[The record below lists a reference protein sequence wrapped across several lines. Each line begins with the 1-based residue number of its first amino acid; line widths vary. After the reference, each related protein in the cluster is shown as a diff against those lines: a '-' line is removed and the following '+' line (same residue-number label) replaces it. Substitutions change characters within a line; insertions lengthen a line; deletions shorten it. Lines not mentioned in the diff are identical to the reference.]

1 MDKNKIKN
9 KLKDDPA
16 FTLEVQNPEVEELM
30 AQYSSDKKAE
40 TLNKLIEKCTKSRFL
55 VPANVGENNKPI
67 PLFIKNGEGEAF
79 MPIYTSKA
87 QLSKDHPSPCIVNM
101 PFLAVNNMVANKE
114 SKLDGIAF
122 NPFTHNLIFK
132 KPLVE
137 KIEAVEKARREGHP
151 TSPTKG
157 KTVQMTAEQYV
168 IFERMQYEHIF
179 LPAKMFEGGKE
190 FMDRLADEKEK
201 LIDELYEE
209 AYQQKRMYPYM
220 EEDFSVMAMQISD
233 TLNVTRV
240 DFPTRDMAPNCAIR
254 AYLVWDD
261 AASQGRYF
269 VIDAKGD
276 KTTELAEITE
286 DYKRLGYGAAPVEG
300 AELQTVLDLVKKSA
314 EEQN

>member
-30 AQYSSDKKAE
+30 TQYSSDKKAE
-40 TLNKLIEKCTKSRFL
+40 TLNKLIDKCTKSRFL

-87 QLSKDHPSPCIVNM
+87 QLSKNHPSPCIVNM
-101 PFLAVNNMVANKE
+101 PFLAVINMVANKE

-132 KPLVE
+132 RPLVE
-137 KIEAVEKARREGHP
+137 KIEAVEKARKEGHP

-168 IFERMQYEHIF
+168 IFERIQYEHIF
-179 LPAKMFEGGKE
+179 LPTQMFEGGKE

-209 AYQQKRMYPYM
+209 AYQQR
-220 EEDFSVMAMQISD
+220 ISLLCPCRFQMRSMSPELISLQEIWRQTAQSALISCGMLLRHRAD
-233 TLNVTRV
+233 TLQLMRKMIK
-240 DFPTRDMAPNCAIR
+240 PLSWSRLR
-254 AYLVWDD
+254 
-261 AASQGRYF
+261 R
-269 VIDAKGD
+269 
-276 KTTELAEITE
+276 ITS
-286 DYKRLGYGAAPVEG
+286 
-300 AELQTVLDLVKKSA
+300 VLDMELHRLRVLSFRLFLTWWRK
-314 EEQN
+314 ERRN

>member
-16 FTLEVQNPEVEELM
+16 FTLEVQNPEVEALM
-30 AQYSSDKKAE
+30 TQYSSDKKAE

-114 SKLDGIAF
+114 SKINGIAF

-151 TSPTKG
+151 TSPTN
-157 KTVQMTAEQYV
+157 
-168 IFERMQYEHIF
+168 
-179 LPAKMFEGGKE
+179 
-190 FMDRLADEKEK
+190 D
-201 LIDELYEE
+201 
-209 AYQQKRMYPYM
+209 
-220 EEDFSVMAMQISD
+220 S
-233 TLNVTRV
+233 
-240 DFPTRDMAPNCAIR
+240 R
-254 AYLVWDD
+254 AVCHL
-261 AASQGRYF
+261 
-269 VIDAKGD
+269 
-276 KTTELAEITE
+276 
-286 DYKRLGYGAAPVEG
+286 
-300 AELQTVLDLVKKSA
+300 
-314 EEQN
+314 

>member
-16 FTLEVQNPEVEELM
+16 FSLEVQNPEVEELM
-30 AQYSSDKKAE
+30 VQYSSDKKAE

-114 SKLDGIAF
+114 SKIDGIAF

-179 LPAKMFEGGKE
+179 LPTKMFEGGKE

-201 LIDELYEE
+201 LIDGEKFGIDPRKTASILDTFSCTIQGIIPYGVQILLAAGLAHVQPVDIIPYLY
-209 AYQQKRMYPYM
+209 YP
-220 EEDFSVMAMQISD
+220 F
-233 TLNVTRV
+233 
-240 DFPTRDMAPNCAIR
+240 AIGI
-254 AYLVWDD
+254 
-261 AASQGRYF
+261 AASLSILLRYP
-269 VIDAKGD
+269 
-276 KTTELAEITE
+276 
-286 DYKRLGYGAAPVEG
+286 KRY
-300 AELQTVLDLVKKSA
+300 S
-314 EEQN
+314 

>member
-16 FTLEVQNPEVEELM
+16 FSLEVQNPEVEELM
-30 AQYSSDKKAE
+30 VQYSSDKKAE

-114 SKLDGIAF
+114 SKIDGIAF

-201 LIDELYEE
+201 LIDGEKFGIDPRKTASILDTFSCTIQGIIPYGVQILLAAGLAHVQPVDIIPYLY
-209 AYQQKRMYPYM
+209 YP
-220 EEDFSVMAMQISD
+220 F
-233 TLNVTRV
+233 
-240 DFPTRDMAPNCAIR
+240 AIGI
-254 AYLVWDD
+254 
-261 AASQGRYF
+261 AASLSILLRYP
-269 VIDAKGD
+269 
-276 KTTELAEITE
+276 
-286 DYKRLGYGAAPVEG
+286 KRY
-300 AELQTVLDLVKKSA
+300 S
-314 EEQN
+314 

>member
-1 MDKNKIKN
+1 M
-9 KLKDDPA
+9 
-16 FTLEVQNPEVEELM
+16 T
-30 AQYSSDKKAE
+30 QYSSDKKAE
-40 TLNKLIEKCTKSRFL
+40 TLNKLIDKCTKSRFL

-87 QLSKDHPSPCIVNM
+87 QLSKNHPSPCIVNM
-101 PFLAVNNMVANKE
+101 PFLAVINMVANKE

-132 KPLVE
+132 RPLVE
-137 KIEAVEKARREGHP
+137 KIEAVEKARKEGHP

-168 IFERMQYEHIF
+168 IFERIQYEHIF
-179 LPAKMFEGGKE
+179 LPTQMFEGGKE

-220 EEDFSVMAMQISD
+220 EEDFSVMSMQISD
-233 TLNVTRV
+233 ALNVTRV
-240 DFPTRDMAPNCAIR
+240 DFLQEIWRQTAQSALISCGMLLRHR
-254 AYLVWDD
+254 ADTLQLMRKMIKPLSW
-261 AASQGRYF
+261 SRLQR
-269 VIDAKGD
+269 
-276 KTTELAEITE
+276 ITS
-286 DYKRLGYGAAPVEG
+286 
-300 AELQTVLDLVKKSA
+300 VLDMELHRLRVLSFRLFLTWWRK
-314 EEQN
+314 ERRN

>member
-16 FTLEVQNPEVEELM
+16 FTLEVQNPEVEALM
-30 AQYSSDKKAE
+30 TQYSSDKKAE

-114 SKLDGIAF
+114 SKINGIAF

-137 KIEAVEKARREGHP
+137 KIEQW
-151 TSPTKG
+151 KG
-157 KTVQMTAEQYV
+157 K
-168 IFERMQYEHIF
+168 
-179 LPAKMFEGGKE
+179 
-190 FMDRLADEKEK
+190 
-201 LIDELYEE
+201 
-209 AYQQKRMYPYM
+209 KRGQSYIT
-220 EEDFSVMAMQISD
+220 DKGQDCTDDS
-233 TLNVTRV
+233 
-240 DFPTRDMAPNCAIR
+240 R
-254 AYLVWDD
+254 AVCHL
-261 AASQGRYF
+261 
-269 VIDAKGD
+269 
-276 KTTELAEITE
+276 
-286 DYKRLGYGAAPVEG
+286 
-300 AELQTVLDLVKKSA
+300 
-314 EEQN
+314 

>member
-9 KLKDDPA
+9 KLKDDPV

-30 AQYSSDKKAE
+30 TQYSSDKKAE

-79 MPIYTSKA
+79 MPVYTSKA

-114 SKLDGIAF
+114 SKIDGIAF

-168 IFERMQYEHIF
+168 IFERIQYEHISCRHRC
-179 LPAKMFEGGKE
+179 LRA
-190 FMDRLADEKEK
+190 EKSSWT
-201 LIDELYEE
+201 DSPM
-209 AYQQKRMYPYM
+209 R
-220 EEDFSVMAMQISD
+220 
-233 TLNVTRV
+233 R
-240 DFPTRDMAPNCAIR
+240 
-254 AYLVWDD
+254 
-261 AASQGRYF
+261 
-269 VIDAKGD
+269 
-276 KTTELAEITE
+276 
-286 DYKRLGYGAAPVEG
+286 
-300 AELQTVLDLVKKSA
+300 KS
-314 EEQN
+314 

>member
-16 FTLEVQNPEVEELM
+16 FTLEVQNPEVEALM
-30 AQYSSDKKAE
+30 TQYSSDKKAE

-67 PLFIKNGEGEAF
+67 PLFIKNGEREAF

-179 LPAKMFEGGKE
+179 LPTKMFEGGKE
-190 FMDRLADEKEK
+190 FMDRIWRRISLLCLCRFQIRSMSPE
-201 LIDELYEE
+201 LIF
-209 AYQQKRMYPYM
+209 R
-220 EEDFSVMAMQISD
+220 
-233 TLNVTRV
+233 
-240 DFPTRDMAPNCAIR
+240 
-254 AYLVWDD
+254 
-261 AASQGRYF
+261 QG
-269 VIDAKGD
+269 IW
-276 KTTELAEITE
+276 
-286 DYKRLGYGAAPVEG
+286 
-300 AELQTVLDLVKKSA
+300 LQTAQSVLISCGMMLHHRADIL
-314 EEQN
+314 

>member
-137 KIEAVEKARREGHP
+137 KIEQWKRPEER
-151 TSPTKG
+151 TSYITDKG

-179 LPAKMFEGGKE
+179 LPAKMFEGGK
-190 FMDRLADEKEK
+190 
-201 LIDELYEE
+201 
-209 AYQQKRMYPYM
+209 
-220 EEDFSVMAMQISD
+220 SSW
-233 TLNVTRV
+233 T
-240 DFPTRDMAPNCAIR
+240 
-254 AYLVWDD
+254 
-261 AASQGRYF
+261 
-269 VIDAKGD
+269 
-276 KTTELAEITE
+276 
-286 DYKRLGYGAAPVEG
+286 
-300 AELQTVLDLVKKSA
+300 DLPMRRKS
-314 EEQN
+314 

>member
-1 MDKNKIKN
+1 MHKEQI
-9 KLKDDPA
+9 
-16 FTLEVQNPEVEELM
+16 
-30 AQYSSDKKAE
+30 
-40 TLNKLIEKCTKSRFL
+40 L

-114 SKLDGIAF
+114 SKINGIAF

-220 EEDFSVMAMQISD
+220 EEDFLLCLCRFLIRLMSPELIS
-233 TLNVTRV
+233 R
-240 DFPTRDMAPNCAIR
+240 
-254 AYLVWDD
+254 
-261 AASQGRYF
+261 QG
-269 VIDAKGD
+269 IW
-276 KTTELAEITE
+276 
-286 DYKRLGYGAAPVEG
+286 
-300 AELQTVLDLVKKSA
+300 LQTAQSVLISCGMMLCHRADIL
-314 EEQN
+314 

>member
-1 MDKNKIKN
+1 M
-9 KLKDDPA
+9 
-16 FTLEVQNPEVEELM
+16 T
-30 AQYSSDKKAE
+30 QYSSDKKAE

-114 SKLDGIAF
+114 SKINGIAF

-179 LPAKMFEGGKE
+179 LPA
-190 FMDRLADEKEK
+190 RCL
-201 LIDELYEE
+201 
-209 AYQQKRMYPYM
+209 
-220 EEDFSVMAMQISD
+220 
-233 TLNVTRV
+233 
-240 DFPTRDMAPNCAIR
+240 R
-254 AYLVWDD
+254 A
-261 AASQGRYF
+261 
-269 VIDAKGD
+269 AKNSW
-276 KTTELAEITE
+276 T
-286 DYKRLGYGAAPVEG
+286 
-300 AELQTVLDLVKKSA
+300 DLPMRRKS
-314 EEQN
+314 